1 MRRTSKR
8 SRVILVAAA
17 VAALTA
23 LPLAAQVASARSAS
37 AARPRTG
44 IGRQVF
50 VPGFGFRP
58 VIHERFPVPGLG
70 FDAHHFS
77 VLNRHHAVPFHP
89 HKLHRGFVGGGF
101 FGTNLSVGGFFPFF
115 SSPLISSTSVVVVPQ
130 VVPVQVPVMVPVEVR
145 REDAPGIVV
154 TAGLPQNWP
163 RLRIARDSYPRQHP
177 PLAQLTLLVLK
188 DGAIFAATDYWLE
201 DGHIFYVTSTG
212 RQDSLA
218 LRDLDWG
225 MTTRLN
231 AQRNVE
237 FALRSE
243 R

>member
-1 MRRTSKR
+1 MSRTSQR
-8 SRVILVAAA
+8 PCLILMAAV
-17 VAALTA
+17 VAALSA
-23 LPLAAQVASARSAS
+23 LPLAAQVASARNAS
-37 AARPRTG
+37 AAHPRTG
-44 IGRQVF
+44 TGRAVF

-77 VLNRHHAVPFHP
+77 VLHRHHGFPSRPQH
-89 HKLHRGFVGGGF
+89 LRRGFVGGGF

-115 SSPLISSTSVVVVPQ
+115 STPLISSSSVVVVQ
-130 VVPVQVPVMVPVEVR
+130 QIVPVQVPVMVPVEVR

-163 RLRIARDSYPRQHP
+163 RLRIARDSYPPQHP

-188 DGAIFAATDYWLE
+188 DGAIFAVVDYWLE
-201 DGHIFYVTSTG
+201 DGYIFYVTSTG
-212 RQDSLA
+212 RQDSVA

-231 AQRNVE
+231 TQRNVE